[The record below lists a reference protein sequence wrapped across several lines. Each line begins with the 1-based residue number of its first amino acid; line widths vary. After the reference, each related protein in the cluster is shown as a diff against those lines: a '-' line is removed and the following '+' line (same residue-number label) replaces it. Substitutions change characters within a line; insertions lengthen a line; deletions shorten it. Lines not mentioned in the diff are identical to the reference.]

1 MENKIT
7 SKEAPTPAA
16 PVASENEIPPVVIEA
31 EPKPR
36 LFSFDSLEK
45 VKGVIAKIQ
54 GVAEKIQKTLERL
67 DEKGKLKSKPEA
79 EAAKTEISASVAQ
92 YLQGHPEATD
102 PKADGAAKKSA
113 LAFLNTETKFPL
125 LPQDQQL
132 AFLKGEP
139 LRWKDADAKAAV
151 PPGSGGWKES
161 RLRFSLALKLEARA
175 LEESGKTN
183 EAAQFYHSASLFAP
197 QDIGLHADAARLLK
211 AQSAQ
216 TQDPALKKQQEDAAE
231 KHLDAVAD
239 EMQVGRIE
247 VLIGKGKLG
256 EADKLAER
264 IKGEFYIQLSAEQ
277 RKVLAASPKVQCR
290 LLEVNVYQA
299 EIADKQGKHEQAVD
313 IYKRFLKFGDQLI
326 EKHPGHA
333 EAYLLRAKIHHGL
346 GDYAA
351 AVRDYQALAKAAPEE
366 AGYVAGY
373 RQDLA
378 GLAKRY
384 SAEWHLAEAMGDHGK
399 ATLYLAEEVK
409 VREACGDAAGVQE
422 LSAKL
427 AALSKEMSFEKLVAK
442 AQELAGGAHLSPL
455 NARLKDL
462 QAFVKFSAKDGGG
475 YKLELT
481 EAFQKSGDAKKL
493 EVLQKLHLEGF
504 IALHQSLAAKE
515 TDPAKKNYYQGK
527 ALLLEGKLPAA
538 RLKLIAFKAQTE
550 GAKDPELQKMR
561 AESGLLLR
569 QLTLAGLEKLSVW
582 AEAFG
587 AQKKGSAVTTLYK
600 HATQGGYEE
609 ANKLLVDKLIA
620 CLQAGKA
627 DTVEEALAVLKE
639 QHRQDVEALRKHPV
653 AGPGEKVSYLYDAP
667 EGAAAQGLQFS
678 DDTQVKKLF
687 ALYAKDPRDPQA
699 AALKDPKAFPGSCF
713 FKLEGGTLDLGVSSA
728 GDTKY
733 PPKIRVVIGKEGG
746 VIRAEGGTYKFPP
759 SKEERVVLFSS
770 GRLDSGA
777 LKRDLKA
784 EGGAAGDYEAH
795 AWSALEKSDFAK
807 HNGEAKRLAGLID
820 HAANLKAADPDFH
833 ALFSLETRE
842 GLEKIQ
848 DPEAGRAHMLEV
860 AKQLRHRTGCYA
872 VAAEILEGLFRSD
885 FQAALAEIP
894 ADKIEQVKKEV
905 EAERPKVEKQVK
917 ADLAKLREKHPEDY
931 AKRFPSGAPSQA
943 EIKGMVDQALAGK
956 LSIKIRKMA
965 FEKVDAKAEQGPLS
979 DPVATQAWKLY
990 DDMKDPT
997 DKTWNL
1003 ADESWD
1009 GIVDE
1014 VIVTA
1019 VTMPVTMGTGAL
1031 VRGGLGGTS
1040 LALRWAAQGGGR
1052 ALAVKTGVFLAGA
1065 AVEGFTMAA
1074 LGPGDFE
1081 LKNAGFN
1088 ILMSIAFHGGGK
1100 AWGKAG
1106 AKLGLDEA
1114 ALAALRAEGKAVAG
1128 KSAANFAGTM
1138 LTQTAV
1144 ATTMGYA
1151 GDLILNHDNPNTF
1164 WERFGGEAL
1173 RMLAFHYGT
1182 HAFNM
1187 ATGHALVESD
1197 AANQAKM
1204 KAARES
1210 YMKWVEQGLPK
1221 EEAAKRA
1228 VAYAKDVKLNLKSGE
1243 TSYDLKDADLEVQ
1256 TKAPEKA
1263 KAKPAAVAEGPAA
1276 VQPVPEKSSAS
1287 AAAKAETKPAPVEAK
1302 PPAPKGLPAILE
1314 AQVQKAK
1321 KLAALGVER
1330 GLVDK
1335 NAAERLP
1342 RELEAYLRLFI
1353 AEAERTLDAQRP
1365 GLGQQKKIIPEL
1377 AKQNAENFT
1386 RRFAEELGLK
1396 KEANFQK
1403 KLEGLLRESLE
1414 RVAAR
1419 HNERLPSF
1427 PLESSAAKPAAAK
1440 PKRADKAEIAAGL
1453 EQFSKALQSQTE
1465 QWLAAKEKGGKTV
1478 SREAFLQ
1485 EQCEAAF
1492 QLAERLGVAGDPAFR
1507 KGLAEMVVGVIRRSE
1522 SHAPAGAWLPDSMAA
1537 YAKKAPVEKPDAAA
1551 KSESPK
1557 LAPEAAPAKKTGGL
1571 DIDQVVVEVSLLAKE
1586 YSGDPVAFKKELAR
1600 VLITGFH
1607 ELQKWVAKDSP
1618 GHLEVGE
1625 RVQFV
1630 SEALA
1635 KKLAAHF
1642 GVAKDAAFVKKIEGM
1657 LRGRLKDSLAGK
1669 APPPDA
1675 VKGPLDFSEQK
1686 VALQVESLFPEIPGE
1701 VAKAKGEGKATMPES
1716 APPLEKLLTDKGISQ
1731 DPDLKQAAA
1740 KSHLNAEQVQAAF
1753 DLLDQ
1758 GLNAGQKKASPEHR
1772 FAPEE
1777 LASVRKQMMKAVLEG
1792 KISKEQAGKFMK
1804 ACEVREI
1811 SSEHLEKAF
1820 GLNTDPANLPI
1831 LRELMGVDWFGKML
1845 ENPQAFLKGFKAVE
1859 QSSNHLRRMFR
1870 LLEEGRSPEEL
1881 AKANAKNFSHL
1892 GIELAG
1898 AKDLAALEKSLLS
1911 MLELGKHL
1919 SEIPELGISKEKI
1932 AGLLV
1937 SYYVDL
1943 PSLEGQPSNPF
1954 NSVSADAA
1962 KSRILSELGLSGNC
1976 GHLLGSDGRG
1986 AILIPFGKSQG
1997 GAPFEYSQHSF
2008 TKHGFSLQYRRNK
2021 NGQVEILHTGAAGS
2035 VMIRAKDGS
2044 LREAKPVEQIVH
2056 DAPKSDKNP
2065 DGKMGEL
2072 VHHWSPIRDGE
2083 TVIAVGYDG
2092 ATRSFAFREPGALA
2106 KQYGFKE
2113 SPVGKIGSGANKITG
2128 GDPAPSKAETK
2139 DNTLTK
2145 SKGGMILPPP
2155 PSDGMPE
2162 VRIPKPA
2169 KVPMNLERK
2178 MAVANDI
2185 FEAVYPSPEG
2195 RPRYL
2200 EANIIEEVQSISHRL
2215 GEIGLD
2221 EPAFLLRSDLEI
2233 AMKAPY
2239 ETEAYKGAIA
2249 RLGHAVAIRR
2259 VNPEFNKS
2267 PVEFMGEGN
2276 LHKLG
2281 ATVAKIYD
2289 GSPLEEVAPGGSKPG
2304 SAASEP
2310 VPLPK
2315 QAVND
2320 LQAMKMLKEK
2330 GIAAKDLVKHL
2341 VAIRKMKTLEEARI
2355 YVEKIPQPPVGSE
2368 DMGKAGVSKAPKVPA
2383 TPDSYEEL
2391 PLAAHGSP
2399 LGKVGH
2405 GGPDSLAP
2413 QPVKTP
2419 PPSISGVKVKGSAP
2433 DSISLDWAANDS
2445 KFPPSQQKNSS
2456 FSSPL
2461 SKAPPESTWASPPSE
2476 ASSIPDSSVAGIAN
2490 SARKAE
2496 IAKAWV
2502 AACENPKSPLHGD
2515 PEYQA
2520 SYQAAKAYL
2529 SAVESG
2535 KAPPEA
2541 GFVADYHVTAKDAK
2555 GSGVLAFADP
2565 SQPPEKTW
2573 EVAGQDGQG
2582 RWQLKNLKTG
2592 ETRSFQVLF
2601 QDKPAFLEGDR
2612 LRFLP
2617 MVAGASDGPLRP
2629 LRPAAEGQA
2638 LWIGRDPAQAN
2649 VVLSADFV
2657 SRLHC
2662 SIERAPEGWYVA
2674 DRHST
2679 NGVYV
2684 NGVKVEKSAWLKP
2697 GDVLSTKD
2705 KHGQFHLLGVF
2716 QPPAAAVAAAPAPK
2730 LPLKPSGNAG
2740 LFVESA
2746 PILHGDVD
2754 LKAPPVHRLKPDAGS
2769 GEVAAVTTQGAGYGK
2784 KNEDNVLVMRGKG
2797 GLLMLDVDG
2806 MGGEGHGDV
2815 AALLTAEA
2823 FKAEMHRSGDEGQAW
2838 ALANKTV
2845 RRFNAELHHLSG
2857 GKPKWAKPEQVQQA
2871 LAAARAGIADPAA
2884 PLPEQGGAGAVAVAV
2899 RVHPPKQP
2907 GEAHRAE
2914 FSWVGD
2920 ARAMILERGADG
2932 KWQWVFRTV
2941 DEGLP
2946 SVPGMLRPGEDYE
2959 FGGARKTLAGALHP
2973 MANVVTNSVGK
2984 EGAVAVKKTSDGE
2997 FPAPG
3002 TATGAKEAGKGYEAG
3017 VALKPGQM
3025 ILAGS
3030 DGFWE
3035 NFGSTREVLDL
3046 IQFCKTAEQAR
3057 EVLTHEAHRRM
3068 EILAEAR
3075 DWLGNPAA
3083 NPKRLERYPFEH
3095 HGKKQFIDAKGRVF
3109 DAPSGGKAVNHFKTD
3124 NFSLITYLHNP
3135 AAEAASAPAE
3145 PLPAAAHAK
3154 AGPHPVKLMPMV
3166 PGNIPGLRKVDDTW
3180 IYAMPK
3186 ASAEVVIGRDAFPA
3200 SQETE
3205 GVSAKHVRLIRSVG
3219 SIFVQD
3225 MGSLNGIK
3233 VLRDGKEVF
3242 AWKSHDRKPGPT
3254 FAVHPGDRIVM
3265 EGTTVYFFGS
3275 E

>member
-67 DEKGKLKSKPEA
+67 DEKGKLKAKADVETAKA
-79 EAAKTEISASVAQ
+79 EVAAATAQ

-113 LAFLNTETKFPL
+113 LAFLNSETKFPL

-139 LRWKDADAKAAV
+139 LRWKDADAKASA
-151 PPGSGGWKES
+151 PPGTGGWKES

-211 AQSAQ
+211 AHAQ
-216 TQDPALKKQQEDAAE
+216 KTQDPALKKQQEDAAE

-239 EMQVGRIE
+239 EMQAGRIE

-264 IKGEFYIQLSAEQ
+264 IKGEFYIQLGAEQ
-277 RKVLAASPKVQCR
+277 RKVLASSPKVQCR

-313 IYKRFLKFGDQLI
+313 IYKRFLKFGDNLI

-346 GDYAA
+346 GDYAGA
-351 AVRDYQALAKAAPEE
+351 MQDYQALAKVAPEE
-366 AGYVAGY
+366 AGYVANY

-378 GLAKRY
+378 SLAKRH

-409 VREACGDAAGVQE
+409 VREACGDAAGVKE

-427 AALSKEMSFEKLVAK
+427 EALSKEMSFEKLVAK

-455 NARLKDL
+455 NAQLKDM
-462 QAFVKFSAKDGGG
+462 QAYVKFSAKDGGG
-475 YKLELT
+475 YQLEFT

-493 EVLQKLHLEGF
+493 EVLQKLHMEGF

-550 GAKDPELQKMR
+550 GAKDPELAKMR

-569 QLTLAGLEKLSVW
+569 QLTLAGLERLSGW

-620 CLQAGKA
+620 CLKAGKA
-627 DTVEEALAVLKE
+627 DTVEEALAVLQE

-653 AGPGEKVSYLYDAP
+653 AGSGEKVSYLYEAP

-678 DDTQVKKLF
+678 DDAQVKKLF
-687 ALYAKDPRDPQA
+687 ALYAKDPQDPQA

-713 FKLEGGTLDLGVSSA
+713 FRLEGGTLDLGVSSA

-770 GRLDSGA
+770 GRLDPGS
-777 LKRDLKA
+777 LKRDLKT
-784 EGGAAGDYEAH
+784 EGGQAGDYEAH

-833 ALFSLETRE
+833 ALFSLETQE
-842 GLEKIQ
+842 GLEKIK

-885 FQAALAEIP
+885 FQAALSEIP
-894 ADKIEQVKKEV
+894 ADKIEKVKKET

-917 ADLAKLREKHPEDY
+917 ADLAKLKEKHPEDY

-979 DPVATQAWKLY
+979 DSVATQAWKVY

-1014 VIVTA
+1014 VVVTA

-1065 AVEGFTMAA
+1065 AAEGFAMAA

-1114 ALAALRAEGKAVAG
+1114 ALTALRAEGKSVAG
-1128 KSAANFAGTM
+1128 KSAANFAGAM

-1151 GDLILNHDNPNTF
+1151 GALILHHGNPNTF

-1210 YMKWVEQGLPK
+1210 YLKWVEQSLPK

-1228 VAYAKDVKLNLKSGE
+1228 VAYAKDLKL
-1243 TSYDLKDADLEVQ
+1243 DLKTGEASYELKEADLEA
-1256 TKAPEKA
+1256 KAPEQA
-1263 KAKPAAVAEGPAA
+1263 KV
-1276 VQPVPEKSSAS
+1276 
-1287 AAAKAETKPAPVEAK
+1287 KPAPAAEAPIAPK
-1302 PPAPKGLPAILE
+1302 AEPKMPATPATAKAPVPKGLPPIVE

-1335 NAAERLP
+1335 NAAERFP
-1342 RELEAYLRLFI
+1342 RELEAYLRLFM

-1365 GLGQQKKIIPEL
+1365 SPEQQKKLIPEL
-1377 AKQNAENFT
+1377 AKKNAEHFT

-1414 RVAAR
+1414 KVAAH

-1427 PLESSAAKPAAAK
+1427 PLESSAAKPAPAK
-1440 PKRADKAEIAAGL
+1440 PKRADQAEIAAGL
-1453 EQFSKALQSQTE
+1453 EQFSKGLQSKTE
-1465 QWLAAKEKGGKTV
+1465 QWLAAKEKGGKAV

-1485 EQCEAAF
+1485 QQCEAAF

-1507 KGLAEMVVGVIRRSE
+1507 KGLAEMVVGLIRRAE
-1522 SHAPAGAWLPDSMAA
+1522 AHAPAGAWLPDSMAA
-1537 YAKKAPVEKPDAAA
+1537 YAKKAPVEKPAAA

-1557 LAPEAAPAKKTGGL
+1557 PASEAAPAKKSGGL

-1586 YSGDPVAFKKELAR
+1586 FSGDPVAFKKELAR

-1618 GHLEVGE
+1618 GALEIGE

-1642 GVAKDAAFVKKIEGM
+1642 GVAKDAAFAKKIEGM
-1657 LRGRLKDSLAGK
+1657 LRSQLKEALAGK
-1669 APPPDA
+1669 AAGSDTIIRPP
-1675 VKGPLDFSEQK
+1675 DFSEAK
-1686 VALQVESLFPEIPGE
+1686 APLQVDSLFPEAPAEKLPSRGEFLQGLEAGLGKLAEAAQGPMKKSLEKKAHEEGLFSGAFGGEAKAKSGPEVIARNLRKLSGGLKKRLLDFVYDKVQKFEASGKKELGALDKAKLAEEVIRFAEEFGLAHEPAFTESLKQLVSEGMAASAKGFSEPAPLAVPKPGPVAKQFSKLRRSFLDKLFEARGELEVPPDGKVGITKPRAFAVEPVKQASAKLDAVFSLLEDRMLERPSPE
-1701 VAKAKGEGKATMPES
+1701 VAKA
-1716 APPLEKLLTDKGISQ
+1716 
-1731 DPDLKQAAA
+1731 
-1740 KSHLNAEQVQAAF
+1740 AEAIGRDVDA
-1753 DLLDQ
+1753 L
-1758 GLNAGQKKASPEHR
+1758 
-1772 FAPEE
+1772 
-1777 LASVRKQMMKAVLEG
+1777 V
-1792 KISKEQAGKFMK
+1792 KE
-1804 ACEVREI
+1804 
-1811 SSEHLEKAF
+1811 
-1820 GLNTDPANLPI
+1820 D
-1831 LRELMGVDWFGKML
+1831 
-1845 ENPQAFLKGFKAVE
+1845 
-1859 QSSNHLRRMFR
+1859 
-1870 LLEEGRSPEEL
+1870 
-1881 AKANAKNFSHL
+1881 
-1892 GIELAG
+1892 
-1898 AKDLAALEKSLLS
+1898 
-1911 MLELGKHL
+1911 
-1919 SEIPELGISKEKI
+1919 
-1932 AGLLV
+1932 
-1937 SYYVDL
+1937 
-1943 PSLEGQPSNPF
+1943 
-1954 NSVSADAA
+1954 
-1962 KSRILSELGLSGNC
+1962 
-1976 GHLLGSDGRG
+1976 
-1986 AILIPFGKSQG
+1986 
-1997 GAPFEYSQHSF
+1997 
-2008 TKHGFSLQYRRNK
+2008 
-2021 NGQVEILHTGAAGS
+2021 
-2035 VMIRAKDGS
+2035 
-2044 LREAKPVEQIVH
+2044 
-2056 DAPKSDKNP
+2056 
-2065 DGKMGEL
+2065 
-2072 VHHWSPIRDGE
+2072 
-2083 TVIAVGYDG
+2083 
-2092 ATRSFAFREPGALA
+2092 
-2106 KQYGFKE
+2106 
-2113 SPVGKIGSGANKITG
+2113 
-2128 GDPAPSKAETK
+2128 
-2139 DNTLTK
+2139 
-2145 SKGGMILPPP
+2145 
-2155 PSDGMPE
+2155 
-2162 VRIPKPA
+2162 PA
-2169 KVPMNLERK
+2169 KVGPEFEGQVGAEKAAAVARLERLLRGLELNPDWAADHLAAEYGK
-2178 MAVANDI
+2178 PFAGQA
-2185 FEAVYPSPEG
+2185 E
-2195 RPRYL
+2195 L
-2200 EANIIEEVQSISHRL
+2200 EAAYARSAEAAHGDRYGELLADVCSRRDAKVPPFYQLAKLTLEEISRHSVGSEEFRDF
-2215 GEIGLD
+2215 LD
-2221 EPAFLLRSDLEI
+2221 RYAMVRDLEI
-2233 AMKAPY
+2233 
-2239 ETEAYKGAIA
+2239 E
-2249 RLGHAVAIRR
+2249 
-2259 VNPEFNKS
+2259 KS
-2267 PVEFMGEGN
+2267 
-2276 LHKLG
+2276 
-2281 ATVAKIYD
+2281 
-2289 GSPLEEVAPGGSKPG
+2289 
-2304 SAASEP
+2304 
-2310 VPLPK
+2310 
-2315 QAVND
+2315 
-2320 LQAMKMLKEK
+2320 
-2330 GIAAKDLVKHL
+2330 
-2341 VAIRKMKTLEEARI
+2341 
-2355 YVEKIPQPPVGSE
+2355 
-2368 DMGKAGVSKAPKVPA
+2368 GKAKAAEAPKLPGFF
-2383 TPDSYEEL
+2383 DDI

-2399 LGKVGH
+2399 LGKSGH
-2405 GGPDSLAP
+2405 SSPDTLAP
-2413 QPVKTP
+2413 DTVQTP
-2419 PPSISGVKVKGSAP
+2419 PPSLSGVKAKGPAP
-2433 DSISLDWAANDS
+2433 ESISLDWAANDTMAS
-2445 KFPPSQQKNSS
+2445 TAKPKSAGILA
-2456 FSSPL
+2456 PL
-2461 SKAPPESTWASPPSE
+2461 PEAVPESTWAPAPAE
-2476 ASSIPDSSVAGIAN
+2476 ASLVPDGSVAGIAN
-2490 SARKAE
+2490 PARKAE

-2502 AACENPKSPLHGD
+2502 AAYENPKSPLHGD
-2515 PEYQA
+2515 AEYQA

-2541 GFVADYHVTAKDAK
+2541 GFVADYHVTAKDGK

-2573 EVAGQDGQG
+2573 EVAGEDGQG

-2601 QDKPAFLEGDR
+2601 QDKPAFLKGDR

-2629 LRPAAEGQA
+2629 LRPAGDGQA
-2638 LWIGRDPAQAN
+2638 LWIGRDPSQSN
-2649 VVLSADFV
+2649 VVVSEDFV

-2674 DRHST
+2674 DRHSR

-2684 NGVKVEKSAWLKP
+2684 NGAKVEGSAWLKP

-2705 KHGQFHLLGVF
+2705 IHGQFHLLGVF
-2716 QPPAAAVAAAPAPK
+2716 EPPIAAAAPAPK
-2730 LPLKPSGNAG
+2730 VPAKPSGNAG
-2740 LFVESA
+2740 LFGEAA

-2845 RRFNAELHHLSG
+2845 RRFNAELHHLTG
-2857 GKPKWAKPEQVQQA
+2857 GKAKWAKPEQVQQA
-2871 LAAARAGIADPAA
+2871 LAAARAGILDPAA

-2899 RVHPPKQP
+2899 RVHPPKHP

-2920 ARAMILERGADG
+2920 ARAMILERGSDG
-2932 KWQWVFRTV
+2932 KWHWVFRTV

-3068 EILAEAR
+3068 ELLAEAR
-3075 DWLGNPAA
+3075 AWLGNPAA
-3083 NPKRLERYPFEH
+3083 NPMRLERYPFEH
-3095 HGKKQFIDAKGRVF
+3095 HGKKQYIDAKGRVF
-3109 DAPSGGKAVNHFKTD
+3109 DAPTGGKAVNHFKTD
-3124 NFSLITYLHNP
+3124 NFSLIAYLHNP
-3135 AAEAASAPAE
+3135 AAEAASAAAPAE

-3154 AGPHPVKLMPMV
+3154 AGPHPVKMLPMV
-3166 PGNIPGLRKVDDTW
+3166 PGNIPGLRRLDHAW
-3180 IYAMPK
+3180 IYVMPK
-3186 ASAEVVIGRDAFPA
+3186 NAAEVVIGRDAFPV
-3200 SQETE
+3200 SQETA
-3205 GVSAKHVRLIRSVG
+3205 GVSSKHVRLIRSVG
-3219 SIFVQD
+3219 SVFVQD
-3225 MGSLNGIK
+3225 MGSRNGMK
-3233 VLRDGKEVF
+3233 VLRDGKEAF
-3242 AWKSHDRKPGPT
+3242 AWKSHDRTPGPT
-3254 FAVHPGDRIVM
+3254 FAVHPGDQIVM
-3265 EGTTVYFFGS
+3265 GGTAVQFFGS

>member
-678 DDTQVKKLF
+678 DDAQVKKLF

-965 FEKVDAKAEQGPLS
+965 FEKVDAKAEKGPLS

-1019 VTMPVTMGTGAL
+1019 VTMPVTMGTGAI

-1144 ATTMGYA
+1144 AITMGYA

-1657 LRGRLKDSLAGK
+1657 LRSQLKEALAGK
-1669 APPPDA
+1669 AAGSDTVIRPP
-1675 VKGPLDFSEQK
+1675 DFSEAK
-1686 VALQVESLFPEIPGE
+1686 APLQVESLFPEAPAEKLPSRGEFLQALDVGLGKLAEAALGPMKKSLEKKAHEEGMFSGAFGGETKAKPGPE
-1701 VAKAKGEGKATMPES
+1701 VIARNLRKLQGGLKKRLLDFVYDQVQKFEASGKKEPSAQDKAKLAEEVIRFAEEFGLAQEPAFTESLKRLVGEGMAASAKGFSEPAPAGVPKSGAVAKQFGKLRRSFLDKLFEARGELEVPPDGKV
-1716 APPLEKLLTDKGISQ
+1716 GITKARAFEVE
-1731 DPDLKQAAA
+1731 PVKQASA
-1740 KSHLNAEQVQAAF
+1740 KLDAIFS
-1753 DLLDQ
+1753 LL
-1758 GLNAGQKKASPEHR
+1758 
-1772 FAPEE
+1772 EE
-1777 LASVRKQMMKAVLEG
+1777 RL
-1792 KISKEQAGKFMK
+1792 
-1804 ACEVREI
+1804 
-1811 SSEHLEKAF
+1811 
-1820 GLNTDPANLPI
+1820 
-1831 LRELMGVDWFGKML
+1831 L
-1845 ENPQAFLKGFKAVE
+1845 ENP
-1859 QSSNHLRRMFR
+1859 
-1870 LLEEGRSPEEL
+1870 SPEVV
-1881 AKANAKNFSHL
+1881 KAAEAI
-1892 GIELAG
+1892 GR
-1898 AKDLAALEKSLLS
+1898 DVDALV
-1911 MLELGKHL
+1911 
-1919 SEIPELGISKEKI
+1919 KE
-1932 AGLLV
+1932 
-1937 SYYVDL
+1937 D
-1943 PSLEGQPSNPF
+1943 
-1954 NSVSADAA
+1954 
-1962 KSRILSELGLSGNC
+1962 
-1976 GHLLGSDGRG
+1976 
-1986 AILIPFGKSQG
+1986 
-1997 GAPFEYSQHSF
+1997 
-2008 TKHGFSLQYRRNK
+2008 
-2021 NGQVEILHTGAAGS
+2021 
-2035 VMIRAKDGS
+2035 
-2044 LREAKPVEQIVH
+2044 
-2056 DAPKSDKNP
+2056 
-2065 DGKMGEL
+2065 
-2072 VHHWSPIRDGE
+2072 
-2083 TVIAVGYDG
+2083 
-2092 ATRSFAFREPGALA
+2092 
-2106 KQYGFKE
+2106 
-2113 SPVGKIGSGANKITG
+2113 
-2128 GDPAPSKAETK
+2128 
-2139 DNTLTK
+2139 
-2145 SKGGMILPPP
+2145 
-2155 PSDGMPE
+2155 
-2162 VRIPKPA
+2162 PA
-2169 KVPMNLERK
+2169 KVGPEFESQVGAEKAAAVARLERLLRGLELNPDWAADQLAAEYGK
-2178 MAVANDI
+2178 PFAGKA
-2185 FEAVYPSPEG
+2185 E
-2195 RPRYL
+2195 L
-2200 EANIIEEVQSISHRL
+2200 EAAYAHSAEAAHGDRY
-2215 GEIGLD
+2215 GE
-2221 EPAFLLRSDLEI
+2221 LLADVCS
-2233 AMKAPY
+2233 
-2239 ETEAYKGAIA
+2239 
-2249 RLGHAVAIRR
+2249 RR
-2259 VNPEFNKS
+2259 DAKVPPFYQ
-2267 PVEFMGEGN
+2267 
-2276 LHKLG
+2276 LAKL
-2281 ATVAKIYD
+2281 
-2289 GSPLEEVAPGGSKPG
+2289 
-2304 SAASEP
+2304 
-2310 VPLPK
+2310 
-2315 QAVND
+2315 
-2320 LQAMKMLKEK
+2320 
-2330 GIAAKDLVKHL
+2330 
-2341 VAIRKMKTLEEARI
+2341 TLEEISRH
-2355 YVEKIPQPPVGSE
+2355 PVGSE
-2368 DMGKAGVSKAPKVPA
+2368 EFRDFLDRYAMVRDLEIEKSGAAKAAEAPKLPGFF
-2383 TPDSYEEL
+2383 DDI

-2399 LGKVGH
+2399 LGKSGH
-2405 GGPDSLAP
+2405 SSPDTV
-2413 QPVKTP
+2413 QTP
-2419 PPSISGVKVKGSAP
+2419 PPSFSGVKAKGPAP
-2433 DSISLDWAANDS
+2433 ESISLDWAANDTMG
-2445 KFPPSQQKNSS
+2445 SS
-2456 FSSPL
+2456 AKPKSAGILASLPE
-2461 SKAPPESTWASPPSE
+2461 AVPESTWAPAPAE
-2476 ASSIPDSSVAGIAN
+2476 GTSIPDGSVAGIAN
-2490 SARKAE
+2490 PARKAE

-2529 SAVESG
+2529 GAVESG

-2601 QDKPAFLEGDR
+2601 QDKPAFLKGDR

-2797 GLLMLDVDG
+2797 GLLMLDVDC

-2899 RVHPPKQP
+2899 RVHPPKHP

-2984 EGAVAVKKTSDGE
+2984 EGAVAVKKTSDGD

-3002 TATGAKEAGKGYEAG
+3002 TATGAKEAGKAYEAG

-3109 DAPSGGKAVNHFKTD
+3109 EAPSGGKAVNHFKTD

-3135 AAEAASAPAE
+3135 TAEAASAAAPAE

-3154 AGPHPVKLMPMV
+3154 AGPHPVKLMPLV
-3166 PGNIPGLRKVDDTW
+3166 KGNIPGLRKVDDTW